1 LARVVYTLRLVV
13 EDAIETVDETGSVGV
28 EADLAKLLAMDVTRR
43 VTDTAMLVF
52 GGIGYYREVPIQRLY
67 RDARLNWLEEGTPS
81 IQKITAAKSVLDAE
95 FPYEVSEFVRDRYN
109 VDHYD
114 PRAATTTRSRTR
126 IEALPDPAFGP

>member
-1 LARVVYTLRLVV
+1 MARDVYTLRLVV

-81 IQKITAAKSVLDAE
+81 IQKITAAKSGLDGE

-114 PRAATTTRSRTR
+114 PESGDDYTLSY
-126 IEALPDPAFGP
+126 ED